1 MLNLTKD
8 AQVKCVHLDKSASLQ
23 LADAAEIKNNTV
35 VPRRMKGFFHFLTYV
50 RTYFIGGFVDC

>member
-35 VPRRMKGFFHFLTYV
+35 VPRRMKVFSFSWV
-50 RTYFIGGFVDC
+50 RSTLLVGL

>member
-8 AQVKCVHLDKSASLQ
+8 AQVKCVHLDKSASLE

-35 VPRRMKGFFHFLTYV
+35 VPRRMKVFIFHFLGYV
-50 RTYFIGGFVDC
+50 RTLLVGL